1 MIKDE
6 MTLRL
11 TEAEL
16 ARDIHAVL
24 ARVREEGL
32 DVIVEQDHRPVAVI
46 KRLVA
51 IIAVSGGFLAG
62 QVEGPF
68 ELPERF
74 HQYRFPQASAGD
86 CSPPLPGLP
95 RTPGQADKKVFH
107 IGKITVRML
116 PQAGLQVEGVD
127 GRGGRWTLELSN
139 QPAGCSLWRA
149 DLDRNGQEDVIIVTS
164 DLTSGPGVE
173 VTILMIDAD
182 GRPVPWQAFGY
193 FDGDHES
200 GLGNLV
206 DLDGDRRAELLYLHV
221 EGERLDSG
229 CTSLGLYLVGN
240 AHWKH
245 KDGSFAGM
253 NFPVRT
259 PEKAKPTE
267 EPDLTNTID
276 QTDMPLRI
284 TSAIPGRRE
293 NCGVQLPI
301 TRDSSGAV
309 RVDVEAAKAESEA
322 CYDKLVLSDGR
333 EVNVPQLMVLDRAQ
347 NRDFAIVRGHDRLV
361 SQAITRR
368 LPVRLVGRRCDS
380 GCRPFLLWTSEPP
393 R

>member
-1 MIKDE
+1 M
-6 MTLRL
+6 R
-11 TEAEL
+11 AL
-16 ARDIHAVL
+16 ARL
-24 ARVREEGL
+24 AGV
-32 DVIVEQDHRPVAVI
+32 V
-46 KRLVA
+46 
-51 IIAVSGGFLAG
+51 AVSGGLLAG

-74 HQYRFPQASAGD
+74 HQYRFPQASVGD
-86 CSPPLPGLP
+86 CSLPLPGLP
-95 RTPGQADKKVFH
+95 RTTGQPDKKVFH

-116 PQAGLQVEGVD
+116 PQARLQAEGID
-127 GRGGRWTLELSN
+127 RRGGRWTLDLNN

-164 DLTSGPGVE
+164 DATSGPGVE
-173 VTILMIDAD
+173 VTLLMIDAD

-229 CTSLGLYLVGN
+229 CTSLGLYVVGN
-240 AHWKH
+240 AHWERKQ
-245 KDGSFAGM
+245 GRFAGM

-259 PEKAKPTE
+259 PVEAKPTE
-267 EPDLTNTID
+267 EPDLSNAIG
-276 QTDMPLRI
+276 QTGVPLRI
-284 TSAIPGRRE
+284 RSAIPGRTE

-301 TRDSSGAV
+301 TRGGTGEV

-333 EVNVPQLMVLDRAQ
+333 KTNLPQLIVLDRAQ
-347 NRDFAIVRGHDRLV
+347 NREFAIVRGHDRLV
-361 SQAITRR
+361 AEAITRR
-368 LPVRLVGRRCDS
+368 LLIRLVGRRCDS
-380 GCRPFLLWTSEPP
+380 GCRPFLLWASEPP